1 VKLITFTTGTE
12 RRLGAVRGDQVID
25 LAAASKGK
33 LPLSMVAFLEQGEPA
48 MALAREL
55 LASTPAARGTE
66 TVPLHDVTLLAP
78 VLKPSKVIAIG
89 LNYMD
94 HCRESGTEPPSTPV
108 IFTKFSTA
116 IIGPGAT
123 IRWDPAL
130 TSKVDYEAELA
141 VVFGKTTRRV
151 SEDEALDYVAGY
163 TNANDVSAREL
174 QRGDG
179 QWVRAKSLDTFCPL
193 GPSLVTADEIPD
205 PQVLDIRSVLNG
217 QVMQESNTKEMIF
230 SVSYLIAFASRA
242 FTLLPG
248 DVLITGT
255 PHGVGAGR
263 NPPVFL
269 KDGDTISIEV
279 EGLGRLTN
287 RCEEE
292 RV

>member
-1 VKLITFTTGTE
+1 MKLVTYTTGNE
-12 RRLGAVRGDQVID
+12 PRLGAVRGDQVID
-25 LAAASKGK
+25 LAAASEGRLPATMLEFLQQGK
-33 LPLSMVAFLEQGEPA
+33 PA

-55 LASTPAARGTE
+55 LSSAPSTHS
-66 TVPLHDVTLLAP
+66 LHDVTLLAP
-78 VLKPSKVIAIG
+78 VPNPSKVIAIG

-94 HCRESGTEPPSTPV
+94 HCRESGTEPPTSPV
-108 IFTKFSTA
+108 IFAKFSTA
-116 IIGPGAT
+116 VIGPGAT

-130 TSKVDYEAELA
+130 TSKVDYEAELG
-141 VVFGKTTRRV
+141 VVFGKTARRV

-163 TNANDVSAREL
+163 INANDVSAREL

-193 GPSLVTADEIPD
+193 GPSLVTAGEIPD
-205 PQVLDIRSVLNG
+205 PQALDIRSVLNG

-230 SVSYLIAFASRA
+230 SVSTLIAFASRA

-279 EGLGRLTN
+279 EGLGTLTN
-287 RCEEE
+287 TCEEE